1 MTHHDDHLTDPELG
15 PVIDRLQA
23 ERPTASDLELGL
35 IKQRVRGRVG
45 RTAQRS
51 GRTEFMRSR
60 LAILGM
66 LVAGMVLS
74 TGGAGLAVSGF
85 ASQTGN
91 AAQTQYATPTPTPTP
106 APRAGQDDNDDD
118 GGTLGDEDTGGPGAG
133 QDDNGGGPG
142 GGGGEGVGGQDDDG
156 VQPTRQVEAGA
167 QGGDDGDEQLPFTG
181 FAAIP
186 ILLGGVALLSTGLVL
201 RRRSADDA

>member
-1 MTHHDDHLTDPELG
+1 MSHHDDHLGDTEFG

-60 LAILGM
+60 LAILGT
-66 LVAGMVLS
+66 LVLGMVLT
-74 TGGAGLAVSGF
+74 TGGASLAVSGF
-85 ASQTGN
+85 ASQSDN
-91 AAQTQYATPTPTPTP
+91 AAVSQYGTPTPTPT
-106 APRAGQDDNDDD
+106 GGGDDD
-118 GGTLGDEDTGGPGAG
+118 GQTLGEEESGGPAG
-133 QDDNGGGPG
+133 GQGGGGPAG
-142 GGGGEGVGGQDDDG
+142 AGDDQGVGGEQDDGG
-156 VQPTRQVEAGA
+156 VQPARQVEAGA
-167 QGGDDGDEQLPFTG
+167 QAGGDDGEQLPFTG

-201 RRRSADDA
+201 RRRAGDDLT